1 MGKHSYHEH
10 DGDADNSSRHQHK
23 DDLFMTYQRLAAEQS
38 WMRTAGFGN
47 KKWTFAW
54 SHDKKLA
61 NLMGCGPAVWD
72 HMCLIMWKTSPSGT
86 VTFQKPSTRL
96 SEEGHREAHNGYR
109 QKPEDIKA
117 HILNILD
124 HKVRDDKHGEL

>member
-72 HMCLIMWKTSPSGT
+72 HMCLIMWKTSPSGKT
-86 VTFQKPSTRL
+86 TFQKPATRL
-96 SEEGHREAHNGYR
+96 TDEAHRKMHDGFR
-109 QKPEDIKA
+109 HKTGDIKA
-117 HILNILD
+117 HLLRIMDIPVKDGHN
-124 HKVRDDKHGEL
+124 EL